1 MRPASGRPAARIS
14 AGLALALLA
23 AVAAPGARAIE
34 PIPEADLTGL
44 EPAVVERLTAA
55 RRALV
60 QVLASPGAAE
70 VERGR
75 LYGETGKVFHAHH
88 AFGIAEACYRNAAE
102 LLPEE
107 REWPYLLGFLYQ
119 DSGRFEAA
127 REAYG
132 RVLALAPGDRFATFR
147 LAQVDLA
154 LGDLDRAEPR
164 AREVADAEGLA
175 AAARE
180 LLGRVAAA
188 REDWAAA
195 VRHYEAVLALEPAAD
210 RVRVPLGL
218 AYRNLGELERA
229 REALAAAGET
239 KVTVSDPILRE
250 IGSLTASSEM
260 YLTTAAQA
268 LKAERYDLAE
278 EAYRGA
284 LALNPENVRAHVNLA
299 ELLARRGALGEAEAS
314 ARRALEL
321 DPESFFAWFNL
332 ASIAEAAGRHAE
344 ALGFWEKA
352 VERDPEHVRAN
363 FRFGGAL
370 LRAGDYARAAERL
383 RAAVERAPGFVQAR
397 YLEALAQL
405 ALGDRAAARTALE
418 EAVEIAP
425 ERLELTGS
433 LARLLATGE
442 PPSAADGERAL
453 ALARALHERR
463 RGADDLETLAMAL
476 AAAGRFEE
484 AVTAQ
489 LAVIEAAR
497 ELGDEALLRHLRHNL
512 ERYRGGL
519 PSDRPWRE
527 GGI

>member
-1 MRPASGRPAARIS
+1 MRPAAERAPPRAPALLVLAW
-14 AGLALALLA
+14 LALSPASGWG
-23 AVAAPGARAIE
+23 VE
-34 PIPEADLTGL
+34 PIPEADLSGL
-44 EPAVVERLTAA
+44 EPGVAERLATA

-60 QVLASPGAAE
+60 EVLAAPDASEA
-70 VERGR
+70 ERGR

-102 LLPEE
+102 LLPDEI
-107 REWPYLLGFLYQ
+107 EWPYLLGFLYQ

-127 REAYG
+127 RESYL
-132 RVLALAPGDRFATFR
+132 RVLALSPDHPFATLR
-147 LAQVDLA
+147 TAQVEVA
-154 LGDLDRAEPR
+154 LGELERAEPR
-164 AREVADAEGLA
+164 ARRLADAEGLA
-175 AAARE
+175 AAAHE
-180 LLGRVAAA
+180 LLGRIAAA

-195 VRHYEAVLALEPAAD
+195 VRHYEAALELEPEAD
-210 RVRVPLGL
+210 RLRVPLGL
-218 AYRNLGELERA
+218 AFRNLGEIERA
-229 REALAAAGET
+229 RDALAAAGET
-239 KVTVSDPILRE
+239 KLTVFDPALRE

-268 LKAERYDLAE
+268 VKRERYELAE

-299 ELLARRGALGEAEAS
+299 ELLARRGALEEAEAS
-314 ARRALEL
+314 ARRALDL
-321 DPESFFAWFNL
+321 DPESFFGWFNL
-332 ASIAEAAGRHAE
+332 AAIAEAAGRHGE
-344 ALGFWEKA
+344 ALGYWEKA

-363 FRFGGAL
+363 FRLGGAL
-370 LRAGDYARAAERL
+370 LRAGDYVRAAGRL

-397 YLEALAQL
+397 YLEALALVAQ
-405 ALGDRAAARTALE
+405 GKMGAARAALE

-433 LARLLATGE
+433 LARLLATGD

-453 ALARALHERR
+453 ALARALYERR

-476 AAAGRFEE
+476 AANGRFEE
-484 AVTAQ
+484 AVAAQ

-497 ELGDEALLRHLRHNL
+497 ELGDEGLLRHLGHNL

-527 GGI
+527 GGY